1 MLYSLI
7 KLPIRLALS
16 LFCVNAEIIN
26 PRLLKQKGPLLL
38 VANHPNS
45 FLDAIIIAAHFSEP
59 IHFLARGDAFRK
71 PWHNA
76 FLRLLH
82 MIPIYRLSEGR
93 ENLYKNEY
101 AFKRAAE
108 LLQQNQIVLIF
119 IEGIC
124 LHTHQL
130 QPFKKGAARIALS
143 VVQENKSLMVM
154 PIAIAY
160 NHFFAYGKNIRIH
173 LKDPVAARELLPY
186 QNDDAK
192 NFQHFNDQLYQQ
204 LSAMI
209 LVPPA
214 FQAKNRILLSLPA
227 LLGFFLHIPFYT
239 LIKKQ
244 VAKKTKGSVFFDS
257 VLFGALFLLYPFY
270 LILLTTILYLFHV
283 PSYILLPIILIHPL
297 LAWCAVQYKITRN
310 NIL

>member
-1 MLYSLI
+1 M
-7 KLPIRLALS
+7 
-16 LFCVNAEIIN
+16 FCVNRKIIN
-26 PRLLKQKGPLLL
+26 PQLLAQKGPLLL

-45 FLDAIIIAAHFSEP
+45 FLDAIIIAAHFKSP
-59 IHFLARGDAFRK
+59 IHFLARGDAFKK
-71 PWHNA
+71 PWHNTL
-76 FLRLLH
+76 LRMLH
-82 MIPIYRLSEGR
+82 MIPIYRMSEGR
-93 ENLYKNEY
+93 EHLHKNEY
-101 AFKRAAE
+101 AFKRSAQ

-130 QPFKKGAARIALS
+130 QPFKKGAARIVLS
-143 VVQENKSLMVM
+143 VLQENKPLSVM
-154 PIAIAY
+154 PIAISY
-160 NHFFAYGKNIRIH
+160 NSFFSFGKNIRIH
-173 LKDPVAARELLPY
+173 LKEPIAARDLLPY

-214 FQAKNRILLSLPA
+214 FQAKYRILLSLPA
-227 LLGFFLHIPFYT
+227 LVGFFLHTPFYT

-244 VAKKTKGSVFFDS
+244 VAEKTKGSVFFDS
-257 VLFGALFLLYPFY
+257 VLFGALLLLYPFY
-270 LILLTTILYLFHV
+270 LILLATILYLFHV
-283 PSYILLPIILIHPL
+283 PLHILLPIVLIHPF

-310 NIL
+310 NSL